1 MLPSYALP
9 SHSLPFR
16 ALLLI
21 SEYSKPLTRSDWRKS
36 KPCVSTY
43 MLFVYSCSVTHRM
56 PCKLRFYK
64 LYQIILTNIMK
75 TCWYNLYINIQ
86 SIGMHTTSI
95 NVKIPIQ
102 QLKQI
107 SGLNEAERHYKNR
120 S

>member
-1 MLPSYALP
+1 MPSYT
-9 SHSLPFR
+9 LPFR

-21 SEYSKPLTRSDWRKS
+21 SEYSKPLTRPDWRKS

-43 MLFVYSCSVTHRM
+43 MLFVYACSVTHRM
-56 PCKLRFYK
+56 PCKLRLYK
-64 LYQIILTNIMK
+64 LYQILLTNINN
-75 TCWYNLYINIQ
+75 TGWYNLYINIQ
-86 SIGMHTTSI
+86 YIGMHTTSI

-107 SGLNEAERHYKNR
+107 SGLNEAERYYKNR